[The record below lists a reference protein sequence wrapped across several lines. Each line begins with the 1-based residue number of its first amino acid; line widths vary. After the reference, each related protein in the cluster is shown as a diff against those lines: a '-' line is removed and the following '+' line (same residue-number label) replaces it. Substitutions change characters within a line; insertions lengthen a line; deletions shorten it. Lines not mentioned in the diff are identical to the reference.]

1 MKTTFG
7 LTSVLAICC
16 LCRAATCAE
25 QAGAIG
31 EPNDVNEPAVAIELT
46 RLEIS
51 ESFLALDF
59 KTRNASDDDVW
70 VCSAVSSTPLEV
82 FLTQDRQTLLI
93 RRRLEVPSTAI
104 WHRPPFP
111 GTYVRLGPG
120 EDRPESLLIDLP
132 VAQQTVF
139 AGLDTSKTRL
149 TIRRLA
155 VEIGYYDEDLPALVR
170 RIFEATDKLTSED
183 WDIDGS
189 IYRTYFRGFVVRS
202 ALSGFGIINKDPYG
216 EGRVLIDYSRG
227 ALTGEKVLKL
237 EVSGVAIPYVGSMK
251 K

>member
-7 LTSVLAICC
+7 LISVLAICC
-16 LCRAATCAE
+16 LCRAALPAAL
-25 QAGAIG
+25 AGG
-31 EPNDVNEPAVAIELT
+31 VGDPNDVNEPAVTIELT
-46 RLEIS
+46 RLEVS
-51 ESFLALDF
+51 ESSLALDF
-59 KTRNASDDDVW
+59 KIRNTSDHDVW
-70 VCSAVSSTPLEV
+70 VCSAVSSIPFEM

-93 RRRLEVPSTAI
+93 RKRLEVPSTAI
-104 WHRPPFP
+104 WNRPPFP
-111 GTYVRLGPG
+111 GTYVHLGPG

-149 TIRRLA
+149 TVRRLA

-170 RIFEATDKLTSED
+170 RIFEATDKFASED

-216 EGRVLIDYSRG
+216 EGRVLVDYSRG

-237 EVSGVAIPYVGSMK
+237 EVSGLAIPYVGSMK